1 MYIEKKKKSNDLN
14 VQWEINV
21 KKEIITMANQKQMR
35 ETRENLINQAMNVEF
50 AGFETEGLTNEGVLL
65 YNAEVDAY
73 AVVKIIVKKE
83 DFDANGALEDYVMKL
98 QARAER
104 EAKQKEKVA
113 KAKAKKEEQGE

>member
-1 MYIEKKKKSNDLN
+1 
-14 VQWEINV
+14 
-21 KKEIITMANQKQMR
+21 MANQKQMR
-35 ETRENLINQAMNVEF
+35 ELRENLIEQASNVNF

-83 DFDANGALEDYVMKL
+83 DFDSVGALEDYVATL

-104 EAKQKEKVA
+104 EAKKKEKVA
-113 KAKAKKEEQGE
+113 KAKAKKEEEQGE